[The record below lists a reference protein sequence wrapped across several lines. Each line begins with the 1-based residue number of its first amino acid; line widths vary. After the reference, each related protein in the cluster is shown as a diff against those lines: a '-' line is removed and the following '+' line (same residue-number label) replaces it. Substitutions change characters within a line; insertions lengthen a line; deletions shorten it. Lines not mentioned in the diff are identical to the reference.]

1 MIIGIGMDLVS
12 VQRIAALLER
22 HGGRALTRLY
32 GTDEISRCEQSRH
45 PGQSYAARFAAKEAF
60 FKAVGLGWA
69 GGMGWSEVLVATA
82 ASGEPSIELEGRAA
96 AVAAE
101 RGVKRMHLSLTHTA
115 ELAGAYVVLED

>member
-1 MIIGIGMDLVS
+1 MDLVS

-22 HGGRALTRLY
+22 HGARARSRLY
-32 GTDEISRCEQSRH
+32 GRDEISRCEQSGH
-45 PGQSYAARFAAKEAF
+45 PGQAYAARFAAKEAF

-69 GGMGWSEVLVATA
+69 GGMGWNEVTVASA
-82 ASGEPSIELEGRAA
+82 ASGAPSLELAGRAA

-115 ELAGAYVVLED
+115 DLAGAYVVLED